1 MARKIPAIEEEW
13 GNACSKRHHHFVLRG
28 NSLQTIFKTPV
39 NKTPSRSMHLC
50 RRGDAAR
57 SFLEPQ
63 IPDWDPNLRTKS
75 LQTAYNLK
83 KVKLLW
89 GRALNPVMN
98 LIVSHSQIRMLKYL
112 IM

>member
-1 MARKIPAIEEEW
+1 MGREVPAIEEEW
-13 GNACSKRHHHFVLRG
+13 GNARSKSHHFVLRG
-28 NSLQTIFKTPV
+28 NSLQTTFKTPV
-39 NKTPSRSMHLC
+39 SKTPPPSMHLF
-50 RRGDAAR
+50 RRGDEAR

-75 LQTAYNLK
+75 LQTAHNLK
-83 KVKLLW
+83 KVKLSW
-89 GRALNPVMN
+89 GRALHPVMN